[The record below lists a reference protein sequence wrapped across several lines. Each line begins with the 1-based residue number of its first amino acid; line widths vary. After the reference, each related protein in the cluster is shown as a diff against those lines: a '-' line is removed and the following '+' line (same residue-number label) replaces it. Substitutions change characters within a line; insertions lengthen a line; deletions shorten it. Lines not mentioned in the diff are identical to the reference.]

1 MKRDMVFSDSSSSS
15 LLGPNKQNKQ
25 YIYFYGIF
33 VTKH

>member
-25 YIYFYGIF
+25 YISMEYL
-33 VTKH
+33 